1 MKPTKNNP
9 QSETVVSMS
18 TKVLNLWKDACIF
31 ILWVIFLNP
40 LSMYV
45 INLFKPKLA
54 SALAHNPLFC
64 GKDMQLFYQKLATKG
79 KFKRAKWWLSPKDL
93 KNYTPAEQAIYFLMV
108 NDSQETLNAL
118 TDEACIFLIQNHPD
132 RLKDAIKERK
142 LTPEMFKRL
151 LNSPLLAEIQ
161 SYIKKGTLPKE
172 QLTILLDAAVQDSH
186 ARLQSLIMS
195 MVLEYIERCG
205 ISKDLFYQYFKKQV
219 VGAGFAYAAQ
229 RAQHCYDQRIK
240 VLQYRNL
247 ETEKAQTEWA
257 EYLKK
262 EGKLYVNPSMVMTLK
277 QYQIFHEVGLR
288 LKEEA
293 ILRFLK
299 EDNQKMIE
307 AIFRLEPNHGIAS
320 EEIGKLVTDTPELN
334 ALYKLAAR

>member
-1 MKPTKNNP
+1 MKTNSNP
-9 QSETVVSMS
+9 RKVVPMS
-18 TKVLNLWKDACIF
+18 TKVINLWKDAYIF

-54 SALAHNPLFC
+54 SALAHNSLFC

-79 KFKRAKWWLSPKDL
+79 KFKRAKWWLSPEDL
-93 KNYTPAEQAIYFLMV
+93 KNYTPDEQAIYFLMV

-118 TDEACIFLIQNHPD
+118 TDEACLFLIQNHPD
-132 RLKDAIKERK
+132 RLKDTIKERK
-142 LTPEMFKRL
+142 LNTEMFKQL

-172 QLTILLDAAVQDSH
+172 QLALLLDAAVQDSH
-186 ARLQSLIMS
+186 TCLQSMIMS

-205 ISKDLFYQYFKKQV
+205 ISKDLFQKYFKNQG

-229 RAQHCYDQRIK
+229 RAQRCYDQRIK

-262 EGKLYVNPSMVMTLK
+262 EGKLYVNPSIVMSLK
-277 QYQIFHEVGLR
+277 QYQIFHEVGLLLR
-288 LKEEA
+288 DEA
-293 ILRFLK
+293 ILHFLK
-299 EDNQKMIE
+299 KDNQKMIE
-307 AIFRLEPNHGIAS
+307 AIFRLEPNHGIAN
-320 EEIGKLVTDTPELN
+320 EEIGKLVNDTPELN
-334 ALYKLAAR
+334 ALYKLATR